1 MQEIPADTGAQPSSY
16 QLETLPR
23 DKRRSIEPL
32 LEDKIPPYYRGQHKP
47 PDYNFVELPQELVK
61 ELSNGQ
67 KVHVLW
73 LVCRYL
79 EREDQK
85 VPNWA
90 GFVSI
95 TGEMPQNKRTIYYM
109 PVINHLVTELST
121 VQQLLR
127 LSKVVTDVIGQHY
140 TICTF
145 DLAILMK
152 ALEIIWNEKKN
163 TETSLYKLGLFILL
177 VHTVNILG
185 EKMDGSR
192 FNEVLLES
200 GIGTSGSIN
209 GIMKGKHYNRALRVH
224 LAVCKALERLLLA
237 RYLTLKMAV
246 TY

>member
-1 MQEIPADTGAQPSSY
+1 MIEETYSASGTTHSAHCLQLQEIPADTGAQPSSY

-95 TGEMPQNKRTIYYM
+95 TGEMPQNKRTIDYM
-109 PVINHLVTELST
+109 PVINHPVTELST
-121 VQQLLR
+121 VQRLLR
-127 LSKVVTDVIGQHY
+127 LSKVATDVIGQHY

-152 ALEIIWNEKKN
+152 ALEIIWNEKKIQRLHCTN
-163 TETSLYKLGLFILL
+163 WGFSYYWCILL
-177 VHTVNILG
+177 T
-185 EKMDGSR
+185 
-192 FNEVLLES
+192 
-200 GIGTSGSIN
+200 
-209 GIMKGKHYNRALRVH
+209 Y
-224 LAVCKALERLLLA
+224 LERKWMEADLMKSFLNLA
-237 RYLTLKMAV
+237 YAPV
-246 TY
+246 VP